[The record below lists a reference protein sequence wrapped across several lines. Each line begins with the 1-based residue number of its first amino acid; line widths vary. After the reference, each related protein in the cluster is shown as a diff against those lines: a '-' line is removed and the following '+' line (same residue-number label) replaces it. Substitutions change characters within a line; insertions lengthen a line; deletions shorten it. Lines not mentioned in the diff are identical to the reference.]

1 MKCPDARKSGLPQ
14 VQRQQRKQRKLK
26 TTMFANFG
34 EREQLQSM
42 RRGNQRNRSQ
52 PEHQKVAQ
60 LSRFD
65 AAATYEKQVQEEFSR
80 LRQQREEEQ
89 LAKQP
94 QLTLEQQQQL
104 ALLKEHQQQQPQ
116 IHPDAQLDWGG
127 SIIPANSRKQYRN
140 HVSQQQAVSAENGW
154 MMPSERADMQR
165 KANRKKKFEND
176 INFAGLE
183 SEVKGMPLHTATYQQ
198 APGIVG
204 HNTSHW
210 KTNYEA
216 QVDGDKLGYGR
227 KKNNSVRRV
236 KPAYERNIKG
246 RRPGVHF
253 DFGPMEDVSN
263 SQNNS
268 KHVNFKLPEKQ
279 ECNLAYAG
287 GKGLKNGH
295 NMLKGLGASIAS
307 KLINEGSIPKS
318 KPLMST
324 EAYDRKINYL
334 DNYNK
339 TSLPGYTGHRRRY

>member
-1 MKCPDARKSGLPQ
+1 
-14 VQRQQRKQRKLK
+14 
-26 TTMFANFG
+26 MFANFG

-52 PEHQKVAQ
+52 PEHQQVAQ

-89 LAKQP
+89 RAKQP
-94 QLTLEQQQQL
+94 RLTLEQQQQL
-104 ALLKEHQQQQPQ
+104 ALLKEQQQHQPQ
-116 IHPDAQLDWGG
+116 IHPDAKLDWGG

-227 KKNNSVRRV
+227 KKTT
-236 KPAYERNIKG
+236 A
-246 RRPGVHF
+246 F
-253 DFGPMEDVSN
+253 DGLNRHTSEILKVED
-263 SQNNS
+263 
-268 KHVNFKLPEKQ
+268 
-279 ECNLAYAG
+279 LAYI
-287 GKGLKNGH
+287 
-295 NMLKGLGASIAS
+295 SI
-307 KLINEGSIPKS
+307 LV
-318 KPLMST
+318 LW
-324 EAYDRKINYL
+324 
-334 DNYNK
+334 K
-339 TSLPGYTGHRRRY
+339 TLATAKTIRSM

>member
-1 MKCPDARKSGLPQ
+1 
-14 VQRQQRKQRKLK
+14 
-26 TTMFANFG
+26 MFANFG
-34 EREQLQSM
+34 EREQLQSIQ
-42 RRGNQRNRSQ
+42 RGNQRNRSQ
-52 PEHQKVAQ
+52 PEHQQVAQ

-89 LAKQP
+89 RAKQP
-94 QLTLEQQQQL
+94 RLTLEQQQQL
-104 ALLKEHQQQQPQ
+104 AFLKEQQQHQPQ
-116 IHPDAQLDWGG
+116 IHPDAKLDWGG

-246 RRPGVHF
+246 RRPGVPF

-263 SQNNS
+263 RQNNS
-268 KHVNFKLPEKQ
+268 KHVNFNLPEKQ

>member
-1 MKCPDARKSGLPQ
+1 MIRWRYSTKECRDARSQLYRKRKGNKEND
-14 VQRQQRKQRKLK
+14 VNQRPPCLLILAK
-26 TTMFANFG
+26 
-34 EREQLQSM
+34 EEQLQSIQ
-42 RRGNQRNRSQ
+42 RGNQRNRSQ
-52 PEHQKVAQ
+52 PEHQQVAQ

-89 LAKQP
+89 RAKQP

-104 ALLKEHQQQQPQ
+104 AFLKEQQQHQPQ
-116 IHPDAQLDWGG
+116 IHPDAKLDWGG

-165 KANRKKKFEND
+165 KANRKKRFEND

-268 KHVNFKLPEKQ
+268 KHVNFNLPEKQ

-307 KLINEGSIPKS
+307 KLIKRDPYLKIKAIDVDGSV
-318 KPLMST
+318 
-324 EAYDRKINYL
+324 
-334 DNYNK
+334 
-339 TSLPGYTGHRRRY
+339 